1 MPNGRRVGS
10 CGRFFIW
17 ANMGTNRQPMGA
29 AARGARMRREREPLQ
44 NRVTP
49 FGDVV
54 AIPQRGLYIGN
65 RGIIHDPA
73 TKMLLGRRWTTK
85 AWLVCVLDYKGR
97 RRELMGGR
105 SWTELFF
112 LDEAVAL
119 AAGHRSCFFCRRGDA
134 QAFRAAWGEAKG
146 GQAPVAPEI
155 DAVLHK
161 ERLDRGRKRVHAISD
176 PVAELP
182 DGAVIIAA
190 GEAYTIAHG
199 RAFRWSEQ
207 GYQAARQL
215 SRADGLADPTIDVAR
230 DSGWLPVSVTPGY

>member
-1 MPNGRRVGS
+1 M
-10 CGRFFIW
+10 C
-17 ANMGTNRQPMGA
+17 A
-29 AARGARMRREREPLQ
+29 AVVPARMHRDRRPLQ

-54 AIPQRGLYIGN
+54 AISQRGLYIGN

-73 TKMLLGRRWTTK
+73 TKTLLGRRWTIK

-105 SWTELFF
+105 SWTEFFF
-112 LDEAVAL
+112 LEKLWRLPPVTGRASS
-119 AAGHRSCFFCRRGDA
+119 AAADA
-134 QAFRAAWGEAKG
+134 QAFRAAGRGEGG
-146 GQAPVAPEI
+146 GQAPLAPEI
-155 DAVLHK
+155 DEVLHD

-182 DGAVIIAA
+182 DGAVVVAA

-199 RAFRWSEQ
+199 RAFLWSEQ
-207 GYQAARQL
+207 GHPPRTAA
-215 SRADGLADPTIDVAR
+215 G
-230 DSGWLPVSVTPGY
+230 